1 MPVVR
6 RQYERVGN
14 RVLAKDGANLSA
26 VLYGAD
32 QQISDRLLARIKP
45 LSDKPYQEF
54 DFDLTKYHNIMFG
67 LKEGDDKQSTGA
79 NLLSDGTLRYL
90 AILTALEMVE
100 PFSLLVIEEF
110 DNGLHPSR
118 IEMLVK
124 AIFDACQR
132 RNLKILATTHNPATL
147 NILELPVEQ
156 LEGLVLCTWDDAEH
170 SSKLTRLFD
179 FLKNNARKRC

>member
-45 LSDKPYQEF
+45 LSDKQYQEF

-67 LKEGDDKQSTGA
+67 LKEGDDKQSIAA

-100 PFSLLVIEEF
+100 PSSPLVIEEF

-118 IEMLVK
+118 IEMLIK
-124 AIFDACQR
+124 AIFDTCQR
-132 RNLKILATTHNPATL
+132 RNLKILVTTHNPATL
-147 NILELPVEQ
+147 NLLELPVEQ
-156 LEGLVLCTWDDAEH
+156 LEGLV
-170 SSKLTRLFD
+170 
-179 FLKNNARKRC
+179 